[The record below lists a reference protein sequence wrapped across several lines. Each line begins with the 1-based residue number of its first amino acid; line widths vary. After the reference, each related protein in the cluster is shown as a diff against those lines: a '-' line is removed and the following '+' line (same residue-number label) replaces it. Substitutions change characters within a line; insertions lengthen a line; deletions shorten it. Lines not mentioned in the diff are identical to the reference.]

1 MPVNPTVP
9 SAFPMEQTFKHYQ
22 IRAALGE
29 GGFGQVFEAWDSKL
43 CRNVALKRLKHGATP
58 PGPASLANEARL
70 AASVQHAAFVKIY
83 AIEDDDDSQSI
94 VMELVRGETLKQL
107 LAAGPLDPV
116 AAQDIAVQIAQAM
129 QEAHQLGLVHGD
141 LKPSNVMQ
149 DSTGR
154 IRILDF
160 GLASRRDATTSLAQ
174 SDPQGTIAYMAPEM
188 LTGAGSSVETD
199 VYALGVMLYELLSG
213 ARPFAALHGLALA
226 AALVQSTSR
235 QWDGVDDMA
244 HSLRQPIL
252 AMTARDPTQRLPDMQ
267 AVLAALGAAPR
278 TGAAAPRRLIGT
290 VSRRRMTAL
299 LALPLTA
306 VLLIGAWHWGGDSF
320 TVPLSLGHFSAAQE
334 MAQGLDA
341 LRLYDRPGKL
351 AEASEH
357 FERVLARDPDH
368 AAAVAGM
375 SIMYSRRHQSDGQD
389 EVWLGKAFAG
399 AQQAL
404 KLNDQLALAHAAYG
418 IAFERDGKSE
428 RALAEFAKAL
438 AVDPNNVFALL
449 GKVKALIGL
458 RRYEDARSGAEHG
471 LALYPQER
479 SFADLIGQA
488 YFEQGDYGA
497 AEKAFRLSLRLQPDA
512 VFAYASLNATL
523 YREGRT
529 DEALQIL
536 QQGLQVRP
544 NAWLYGNLGTVLF
557 ARGDYPG
564 AAAAF
569 ENAVS
574 PLKGN
579 PGNYLGW
586 ANLADALLWI
596 PGRAGEAKQAYAKA
610 RQLLMPRLARA
621 PDNVLQVSRMGLY
634 VARGGDGKGAQEL
647 MERALRLAPKSMDVH
662 FRAGMA
668 FELTGNRSRAIEEI
682 LLARKFGYP
691 DKSIDSEPDLVALR
705 RDPRYPQQ

>member
-1 MPVNPTVP
+1 MTHA
-9 SAFPMEQTFKHYQ
+9 AFPIEQTFKHYE

-43 CRNVALKRLKHGATP
+43 CRNVALKRLKHGTSP
-58 PGPASLANEARL
+58 SGSASLANEARL

-94 VMELVRGETLKQL
+94 VMELVRGKTLKQL
-107 LAAGPLDPV
+107 LAAGPTTPG
-116 AAQDIAVQIAQAM
+116 AAQDIVVQIAQAM

-149 DSTGR
+149 DAAGS

-160 GLASRRDATTSLAQ
+160 GLASRGGAAVTTSLAQ

-188 LTGAGSSVETD
+188 LTGTRSSVDTD
-199 VYALGVMLYELLSG
+199 VYALGVMLYELLMG

-226 AALVQSTSR
+226 AALVQCTSL
-235 QWDGVDDMA
+235 QWDYPDGMA
-244 HSLRQPIL
+244 PSLRQLIL
-252 AMTARDPTQRLPDMQ
+252 AMTARDPAQRLPDMQ
-267 AVLAALGAAPR
+267 AVLAALGAASRLGGTTPR
-278 TGAAAPRRLIGT
+278 ARRWAAPRRWIA
-290 VSRRRMTAL
+290 AL
-299 LALPLTA
+299 LALPLAA
-306 VLLIGAWHWGGDSF
+306 VLLIGAWHWRSNGFS
-320 TVPLSLGHFSAAQE
+320 VPLSLGSYSASQE
-334 MAQGLDA
+334 IAQGLDA

-351 AEASEH
+351 ADASEH
-357 FERVLARDPDH
+357 FEHVLARDPNS

-375 SIMYSRRHQSDGQD
+375 SILYSRRHQSDGQD
-389 EVWLGKAFAG
+389 EVWLGKAVAG

-418 IAFERDGKSE
+418 IALERDGKSE
-428 RALAEFAKAL
+428 PALAAL
-438 AVDPNNVFALL
+438 AQALALDPNNVFALL
-449 GKVKALIGL
+449 GKVKALIRL
-458 RRYEDARSGAEHG
+458 RRYDEARAGAERG

-488 YFEQGDYGA
+488 HFEQGDYGA
-497 AEKAFRLSLRLQPDA
+497 AEQAFRLSLRLQPDA
-512 VFAYASLNATL
+512 VFAYANLSATL
-523 YREGRT
+523 HRQGRS
-529 DEALQIL
+529 DEAFQIL

-544 NAWLYGNLGTVLF
+544 NAWLYGNLGTALF
-557 ARGDYPG
+557 ASGDYPG

-574 PLKGN
+574 PQKGN

-586 ANLADALLWI
+586 ANLADTLLWI
-596 PGRAGEAKQAYAKA
+596 PGRTGEATQAYAKA
-610 RQLLMPRLARA
+610 RQLLVPRLERA
-621 PDNVLQVSRMGLY
+621 PDDVLLVSRMGLY
-634 VARGGDGKGAQEL
+634 VARGGDRTGAQTL

-668 FELTGNRSRAIEEI
+668 FELTGNRGRAIEEI

-691 DKSIDSEPDLVALR
+691 DKAIDSEPDLVDLR
-705 RDPRYPQQ
+705 RDPRYPQR